1 MQIRS
6 QLITIEGFNWQKSSR
21 NININ
26 RQARLFN
33 KTVINIFNNH
43 ITNKYVTFNGKDL
56 LWLNDRVRLLIKRKN
71 AIFQKYLKYGKT
83 NANYTNLQ
91 ASKSELTDAINLSK
105 IKYFKRLDE
114 KLNNPATS
122 SKTYWSTSKNFV
134 NW

>member
-43 ITNKYVTFNGKDL
+43 ITNKYVTFNDKDL

>member
-33 KTVINIFNNH
+33 KTVINIFNNY
-43 ITNKYVTFNGKDL
+43 ITNKYVTFNDKDL

>member
-1 MQIRS
+1 M
-6 QLITIEGFNWQKSSR
+6 
-21 NININ
+21 
-26 RQARLFN
+26 
-33 KTVINIFNNH
+33 
-43 ITNKYVTFNGKDL
+43 TFNDKDL